1 MVSGPSDRVGMTKNV
16 LISGAS
22 IAGPALAFWLRR
34 HGFRPTV
41 VERAPALREGGQ
53 AVDFRGPVHL
63 DVLRRM
69 GLIEALRA
77 HETHMT
83 GQRLLDRDGRTA
95 VNLPAS
101 FFSGDLEILR
111 GDLSR
116 VLYDASVEGTE
127 YVFGDQITSITE
139 TPTGV
144 DVTFAHGAPR
154 TFDLVI
160 GADGLHSGVRSLVF
174 GPESEFTEPSGY
186 FYGGATVP
194 NLLGLDRVGLS
205 YNVPGLGVTVSNTGG
220 DTAHV
225 GFVFHDEKLAYDR
238 RDEQAQRAIVARRF
252 GGLGWEVPRLLK
264 EFLAAPEIYFD
275 SISLVRMDSFVRG
288 RVALLGDA
296 GYGATIGG
304 MGTGM
309 AVVGAYVLAG
319 ELAMARGD
327 HRVALARY
335 AELISGYAKAC
346 QKVGA
351 NAGPFLAPATA
362 HGLWLRNKS
371 HHLLTRPRF
380 SRYLDKL
387 TVKAASAI
395 TLPDY
400 PN

>member
-1 MVSGPSDRVGMTKNV
+1 MTKNV

-22 IAGPALAFWLRR
+22 IAGPALAFWLDRY
-34 HGFRPTV
+34 GFRPTV

-63 DVLRRM
+63 AVLRKM
-69 GLIEALRA
+69 NLIDALRA

-83 GQRLLDRDGRTA
+83 GERILDRAGRALFT
-95 VNLPAS
+95 LPAS
-101 FFSGDLEILR
+101 FFSGDLELLR

-116 VLYDASVEGTE
+116 VLHDASAAGTE
-127 YVFGDQITSITE
+127 YVFGDVITSVTE

-144 DVTFAHGAPR
+144 EVTFAHGAPR

-174 GPESEFTEPSGY
+174 GPESRFVHPSGY

-194 NLLGLDRVGLS
+194 NLLGLDHVGVG
-205 YNVPGLGVTVSNTGG
+205 YNVPGLGVTVSSTGG

-225 GFVFHDEKLAYDR
+225 GFVFRDDRLGDDR
-238 RDEQAQRAIVARRF
+238 RDQDEQRAIVAARF
-252 GGLGWEVPRLLK
+252 GSLGWEVPRLLK
-264 EFLAAPEIYFD
+264 EFLAAQEIYFD

-296 GYGATIGG
+296 GYGATLGG
-304 MGTGM
+304 MGSGL

-319 ELAMARGD
+319 ELAAADGD
-327 HRVALARY
+327 HRVAFAKY
-335 AELISGYAKAC
+335 AEHLTGYARAC
-346 QKVGA
+346 QKLAA
-351 NAGPFLAPATA
+351 NSGPFLAPSTA
-362 HGLWLRNKS
+362 RGLWARNAV
-371 HHLLTRPRF
+371 HRLLTKRWF
-380 SRYLDKL
+380 AAYLDKM
-387 TVKAASAI
+387 TIKAASAM

-400 PN
+400 PS

>member
-1 MVSGPSDRVGMTKNV
+1 MVSGPRDGDDMTKNV

-41 VERAPALREGGQ
+41 VERTPALREGGQ

-63 DVLRRM
+63 EVLRRM
-69 GLIEALRA
+69 GLIDALRA

-83 GQRLLDRDGRTA
+83 GHRLLDRAGRTLLT
-95 VNLPAS
+95 LPAS
-101 FFSGDLEILR
+101 FLSGDLEIRR

-116 VLYDASVEGTE
+116 VLYEASVEGTE
-127 YVFGDQITSITE
+127 YVFGDWITSITE
-139 TPTGV
+139 TRSGV

-174 GPESEFTEPSGY
+174 GPESDFTEPSGY
-186 FYGGATVP
+186 FYAGATVP
-194 NLLGLDRVGLS
+194 NLLGLDRVSLS
-205 YNVPGLGVTVSNTGG
+205 YNVPGLGLIVSNTGD
-220 DTAHV
+220 DTASV
-225 GFVFHDEKLAYDR
+225 GFVFKDETLSYDR
-238 RDEQAQRAIVARRF
+238 HDDGAQRAIVAQRF
-252 GGLGWEVPRLLK
+252 DKLGWEAPALLK
-264 EFLAAPEIYFD
+264 EFLVAPEIYFD

-327 HRVALARY
+327 HRVAFPRY
-335 AELISGYAKAC
+335 VERISGYAKGC

-351 NAGPFLAPATA
+351 NTGPFLAPATA
-362 HGLWLRNKS
+362 RGLWLRNAS
-371 HHLLTRPRF
+371 QHLLTRPRF
-380 SRYLDKL
+380 SRYLDKM
-387 TVKAASAI
+387 TIKAASAI

-400 PN
+400 PS